1 MELELKACPFCGQ
14 NMANFFRNKGRRG
27 VFVYVKCEFCGAQSK
42 TYSTDLDYDDP
53 AIWDSHSCE
62 LAAQAW
68 NMRAGECNA

>member
-14 NMANFFRNKGRRG
+14 DMANIFKSNGRRG

-42 TYSTDLDYDDP
+42 TNSTDFSFEDP
-53 AIWDSHSCE
+53 GIWDSHECE

-68 NMRAGECNA
+68 NLRAGEVNA